1 MSKKL
6 EQILSVIPS
15 EKGINKSVAILIK
28 KMMEGMCQI
37 AEEDPENVK
46 NLSPSDAI
54 NIITL
59 AGVALVSDLASTA
72 VKEDSSEYVLINE
85 YAKSA
90 IDSAFLMLSNDF
102 LSFIADIEKSEEKLV
117 KPYEKEFDKDFNL

>member
-15 EKGINKSVAILIK
+15 EKGINKNVAILLK

-37 AEEDPENVK
+37 AEEDPENK
-46 NLSPSDAI
+46 NNLSPFDVI

-59 AGVALVSDLASTA
+59 AGAALVSNLASEA
-72 VKEDSSEYVLINE
+72 VEEDSAEYSLINE

-90 IDSAFLMLSNDF
+90 IDSAFFMLSNAF
-102 LSFIADIEKSEEKLV
+102 LTFIDDIEH
-117 KPYEKEFDKDFNL
+117 P

>member
-15 EKGINKSVAILIK
+15 EKGINKSVAILLK

-37 AEEDPENVK
+37 AEEYPENEK
-46 NLSPSDAI
+46 SLSTSDAI

-59 AGVALVSDLASTA
+59 AGAALVSDFARVA
-72 VKEDSSEYVLINE
+72 VEGDKAKYILVNE

>member
-6 EQILSVIPS
+6 EQILSDIPS
-15 EKGINKSVAILIK
+15 EKGINKSVAILLK

-37 AEEDPENVK
+37 AEEYPENVK
-46 NLSPSDAI
+46 SLSTSDAI

-59 AGVALVSDLASTA
+59 AGAALVSDFARVA
-72 VKEDSSEYVLINE
+72 VEGDKAKYILVNE

-102 LSFIADIEKSEEKLV
+102 LSFIADIEKSEEKP
-117 KPYEKEFDKDFNL
+117 K